1 MDEAYKRVSKFS
13 NLKRIAAC
21 DPEKQQYVKTTMQ
34 TYRGSVKDMIAL
46 FRPTDVILAECAMM
60 KEPLLALL
68 SLTRSYM
75 DRLKEEKLDRNLYE
89 FRDISEF
96 AYDILCA
103 GTDENGCVIPSE
115 AGKTVARRYREILI
129 DEYQD
134 SNFLQVTEKI
144 GRICLW

>member
-1 MDEAYKRVSKFS
+1 MCDDERTIVSFIIPDTF
-13 NLKRIAAC
+13 LYGA
-21 DPEKQQYVKTTMQ
+21 VKG
-34 TYRGSVKDMIAL
+34 R
-46 FRPTDVILAECAMM
+46 
-60 KEPLLALL
+60 
-68 SLTRSYM
+68 
-75 DRLKEEKLDRNLYE
+75 KLDRNLYE

-134 SNFLQVTEKI
+134 SNFLQEDILNCVTGHGEDRKNMFMVGDIKQSIYRFRMARPDLFLNKYNTYSGTDPVLPYEKFPKCRK
-144 GRICLW
+144 GD